1 MNLFSVK
8 SQALLLMLDVQ
19 SVCLSTEQKVE
30 MKLADLHPLPGID
43 PHSWT
48 RS

>member
-1 MNLFSVK
+1 MNLFNVK

-30 MKLADLHPLPGID
+30 MKLVDLLPLPSID